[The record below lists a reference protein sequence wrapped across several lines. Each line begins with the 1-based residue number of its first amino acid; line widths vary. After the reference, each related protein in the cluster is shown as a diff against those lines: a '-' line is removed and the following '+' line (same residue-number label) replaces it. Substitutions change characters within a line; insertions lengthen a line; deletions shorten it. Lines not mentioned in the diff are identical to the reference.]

1 VRNIL
6 TVALKELRQAVKTPR
21 FMMAALILIPLFT
34 AVVWIG
40 CQNYSLQQSSYEAT
54 LHQETESYKS
64 IKDYWRLLRA
74 FHTAYRVPNPRA
86 ILAAG
91 VSRDLEGTFFMY
103 NVNNPPSFRSM
114 LLYNAFSRVYGQW
127 DLNKLIMI
135 VVSFLALLMSFDAI
149 AGEKRNGTLKL
160 VCANPLARFSIIAG
174 KVLGLTLA
182 IGAIL
187 LVALLIGAVIIS
199 FLLAG
204 QAYALLPDLFAVV
217 GMAVIYAAVFLALG
231 VVVSALCHRPMFA
244 LAGAMALWIA
254 LVLIIPQV
262 ITFAAEA
269 AHESMSD
276 EEVNERSREIIT
288 EYLGKFSTMSSG
300 ETVEERIFFRQS
312 WFQWTREYLDQYRQL
327 WNELKQTLI
336 RQEQTAGQLAWLSP
350 PMATNMGVIGLAGTN
365 PASETMAIDDVWR
378 VSRSYIDLLEE
389 RVIPDLR
396 AAMQNQA
403 PLKTYEEG
411 IPWQD
416 FEKVQFSAP
425 PWQSRWE
432 SFLHCLVI
440 NLVWLGVLLIL
451 ATLIFNRYDVR

>member
-1 VRNIL
+1 
-6 TVALKELRQAVKTPR
+6 
-21 FMMAALILIPLFT
+21 
-34 AVVWIG
+34 
-40 CQNYSLQQSSYEAT
+40 
-54 LHQETESYKS
+54 
-64 IKDYWRLLRA
+64 
-74 FHTAYRVPNPRA
+74 
-86 ILAAG
+86 
-91 VSRDLEGTFFMY
+91 MY

-114 LLYNAFSRVYGQW
+114 LLFNSFSRVYGQW
-127 DLNKLIMI
+127 DLNKLVMI

-187 LVALLIGAVIIS
+187 LVALLISAVVIS

-204 QAYALLPDLFAVV
+204 QAYALLPELIAVG
-217 GMAVIYAAVFLALG
+217 GMAIIYAAVFLALG
-231 VVVSALCHRPMFA
+231 VLVSALCHRPMYA

-254 LVLIIPQV
+254 LVLIVPQV

-276 EEVNERSREIIT
+276 EEVTERSRLIIT
-288 EYLGKFSTMSSG
+288 EYLGKFSSISQG

-312 WFQWTREYLDQYRQL
+312 WFEWTRAYLDQYRQL
-327 WNELKQTLI
+327 WNVLKQTLI

-350 PMATNMGVIGLAGTN
+350 PMATNMGMVGLAGTS

-396 AAMQNQA
+396 AAMQNRT
-403 PLKTYEEG
+403 PMRTYEEG
-411 IPWQD
+411 IHWED
-416 FEKVQFSAP
+416 FEKVRFSAP
-425 PWQSRWE
+425 VWQTRWQM
-432 SFLHCLVI
+432 FLNCLVI
-440 NLVWLGVLLIL
+440 NLVWLGVLLVL
-451 ATLIFNRYDVR
+451 ATITFNRYDVR